1 MSLRYTRS
9 LLQKIR
15 EVHRA
20 SAGLAPMIVM
30 LVFFMCIFLSLIFR
44 KGVLQYDYERL
55 DSGLTYA
62 LLAGAVINLDEYV
75 ASGNIII
82 ADSVNPEIGDSTFTY
97 SYYCFLDSLKADLGL
112 DEGMS
117 FTGTPGLYGTV
128 EVVEYKVYNYIENDA
143 GWHVTECGISGGQQ
157 YVIEGQNNVKI
168 TVPANDGTVE
178 ITETSVYARIAFCL
192 NGVERYTLTRL
203 IGVTQ

>member
-1 MSLRYTRS
+1 MNLRYTRC

-20 SAGLAPMIVM
+20 SAGLAPMIVI
-30 LVFFMCIFLSLIFR
+30 LVFFMCIFLNLIFR
-44 KGVLQYDYERL
+44 KGILQYDYERL

-62 LLAGAVINLDEYV
+62 LLAGAVINLDEYA

-82 ADSVNPEIGDSTFTY
+82 ADSVKPEIGDSTFTY
-97 SYYCFLDSLKADLGL
+97 SYSCFIDSLKADLGL
-112 DEGMS
+112 DGSMN
-117 FTGTPGLYGTV
+117 FTGTPGLDGTV
-128 EVVEYKVYNYIENDA
+128 EVVEYKVYNYIEDDA

-168 TVPANDGTVE
+168 TVPANDGMVE
-178 ITETSVYARIAFCL
+178 ITETSVYAQIAFML
-192 NGVERYTLTRL
+192 NGGERYTLSRL